1 MIVITLILA
10 QVVGWELLLPN
21 QGFDPYARNPL
32 TFQGDTLVFAGGRYE
47 PLSGMGCWGF
57 CSGVDTANGAIL
69 WDREFLGYE
78 KSQIT
83 ALARG
88 QGCFYVAGQCRSPF
102 GYWDIFAA
110 KMDFSGNLIWE
121 RISEIPESDGL
132 VVSAMV
138 DPKGNLVVVGIRW
151 EKGEDIDIAL
161 VSWDEDGNQRWNA
174 AYDSPWHMDD
184 VGWSSSMDEEGSS
197 YVVGYYTGPVKK
209 GERWSTEPMV
219 VRHDGNIGPEPALGP
234 PDTCYSLNPLVIK
247 VDSSG
252 NLVWVDDCE
261 YWTVGGEFMFAEYS
275 YGRLYVSG
283 FECTG
288 NLYTECLDKYGQQLW
303 HAWEY
308 DNFMTIDFHG
318 GCVDVNGNLYLTG
331 KKCNPGPEAFVVS
344 YSAYGQR
351 RFINMVF
358 QGYGL
363 RVAVDP
369 WGNLFIGGSVIDSVG
384 QDFMV
389 AKLDTLGN
397 LKWLYRKDDGTPDTN
412 QPDECYGL
420 LPDLQGGVFAMGVLY
435 DSAMT
440 PIQYIVHLA
449 DTTGEVSEHASG
461 TPGLTI
467 LPSPSGFW
475 ISGYEGEAQIYDPA
489 GRLVIKKEI
498 RGKTLVRP
506 LSPGVYFVVA
516 GKERAKVAVR

>member
-1 MIVITLILA
+1 MILTTLILA
-10 QVVGWELLLPN
+10 QVVHWELLLPH
-21 QGFDPYARNPL
+21 QGSAFESQNPL
-32 TFQGDTLVFAGGRYE
+32 TFQGNTLVFAGGRYQPPPDE
-47 PLSGMGCWGF
+47 KSWGF
-57 CSGVDTANGAIL
+57 CSGLDTANGAIL
-69 WDREFLGYE
+69 WDTEFLNYDL
-78 KSQIT
+78 SIMMT
-83 ALARG
+83 LAKG
-88 QGCFYVAGQCRSPF
+88 QGCLYAAGQCRTPF
-102 GYWDIFAA
+102 SKDILVARL
-110 KMDFSGNLIWE
+110 DGSGNLLWE
-121 RISEIPESDGL
+121 KTSETPTWNDGAAL
-132 VVSAMV
+132 SAEV
-138 DPKGNLVVVGIRW
+138 DPSGNLVVMGWGWV
-151 EKGEDIDIAL
+151 DNIDIAL
-161 VSWDEDGNQRWNA
+161 VSWDKDGNQRWIF
-174 AYDSPWHMDD
+174 AYDSPWHLDD
-184 VGWSSSMDEEGSS
+184 VGWSASMDEEGSS
-197 YVVGYYTGPVKK
+197 YAVGYYTGPVKQK
-209 GERWSTEPMV
+209 WAASPLLLRSTETGEPE
-219 VRHDGNIGPEPALGP
+219 ITSGPA
-234 PDTCYSLNPLVIK
+234 DTCYGITPLVIK

-261 YWTVGGEFMFAEYS
+261 YWTKGGEFMFAEYR

-283 FECTG
+283 FEVTG
-288 NLYTECLDKYGQQLW
+288 NLYTECLDRYGQQLW

-351 RFINMVF
+351 KFINMVF

-369 WGNLFIGGSVIDSVG
+369 WGNLFIGGSVIDSLG

-498 RGKTLVRP
+498 RGKTLVSP

-516 GKERAKVAVR
+516 GEERAKVAVR